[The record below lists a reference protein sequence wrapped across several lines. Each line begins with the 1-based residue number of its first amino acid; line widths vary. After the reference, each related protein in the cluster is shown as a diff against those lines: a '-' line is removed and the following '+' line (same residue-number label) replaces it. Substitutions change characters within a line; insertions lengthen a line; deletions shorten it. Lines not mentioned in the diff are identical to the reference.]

1 MAEEPN
7 ARHCSVRLSRQA
19 KRALTTDLPE
29 SVAAACF
36 EFVYG
41 ALADNPKRVGKQLR
55 APFWPKFAARRGE
68 FRVIFDIV
76 DDILVVQVVVIEHRR
91 DVYRPRP

>member
-1 MAEEPN
+1 MADG
-7 ARHCSVRLSRQA
+7 ASTVRYSVRLSRQA

-36 EFVYG
+36 EFIYG
-41 ALADNPKRVGKQLR
+41 ALAEHPKQVGKQLR
-55 APFWPKFAARRGE
+55 PPFWPKYAARRGE
-68 FRVIFDIV
+68 FRVIYDIV
-76 DDILVVQVVVIEHRR
+76 EDVLVVQVVVIEHRR